1 MIQVQFYSLLRML
14 LKQERIELPAIEGE
28 TVSQLLGRLQ
38 KQISTPFVHKLLND
52 DGSMHAGTIILVNRH
67 NIHHLEGL
75 QTAVND
81 DDVVAMF
88 PPGAGG

>member
-1 MIQVQFYSLLRML
+1 MVHVQFFSLLRML
-14 LKQERIELPAIEGE
+14 LKQERIELPAVGDE
-28 TVSQLLGRLQ
+28 TVAQLLVRLQ
-38 KQISTPFVHKLLND
+38 QQLPIPFLHKLLNE
-52 DGSMHAGTIILVNRH
+52 DGSMHAGTIILVNRK

-75 QTAVND
+75 QTPVCD

>member
-1 MIQVQFYSLLRML
+1 MVQIQFYSLLRML
-14 LKQERIELPAIEGE
+14 LKQERIELPAVEGE
-28 TVSQLLGRLQ
+28 TVAQLLGRIQQQLP
-38 KQISTPFVHKLLND
+38 TPFLHKLLDD

-75 QTAVND
+75 QTPVTDN
-81 DDVVAMF
+81 DVVAMF

>member
-1 MIQVQFYSLLRML
+1 MVHVQFFSLLRML
-14 LKQERIELPAIEGE
+14 LKQERIELPAVGDE
-28 TVSQLLGRLQ
+28 TVAQLLVRLQ
-38 KQISTPFVHKLLND
+38 QQLPVPFLHKLLNE
-52 DGSMHAGTIILVNRH
+52 DGSMHAGTIILVNRK

-75 QTAVND
+75 QTPVCD

>member
-1 MIQVQFYSLLRML
+1 MIQIQFFSLLRIL
-14 LKQERIELPAIEGE
+14 LKQERLELPSVEEE
-28 TVSQLLGRLQ
+28 TVVQLLERLQ
-38 KQISTPFVHKLLND
+38 QLLPTPFLQKLLTE

-75 QTAVND
+75 KTPICD
-81 DDVVAMF
+81 GDVVAMF

>member
-1 MIQVQFYSLLRML
+1 MVQIQFFSLLRIL
-14 LKQERIELPAIEGE
+14 LEQERMELPAVEGE
-28 TVSQLLGRLQ
+28 TIAQLLKRVQQQLP
-38 KQISTPFVHKLLND
+38 TPFMHKLLNE

-75 QTAVND
+75 QTPVRDA
-81 DDVVAMF
+81 DVVAMF

>member
-1 MIQVQFYSLLRML
+1 MIQIQFYSLLRML
-14 LKQERIELPAIEGE
+14 LKQERIELTAIEGE
-28 TVSQLLGRLQ
+28 TVAKLLARLQ
-38 KQISTPFVHKLLND
+38 RQLPTPFLHKLLDD

-75 QTAVND
+75 QTPVNNN
-81 DDVVAMF
+81 DVVAMF